1 MLTAY
6 IAASCDQNDVLLRM
20 SIAIDILIIRS
31 VISRDNLS
39 MITGIEIV

>member
-6 IAASCDQNDVLLRM
+6 IAAGRDQNDVLVRM

-31 VISRDNLS
+31 MISRDNLS
-39 MITGIEIV
+39 MITGTEIV